1 MILKRFLI
9 VLLISKILVS
19 QEKNNFVV
27 PLDIPLRLS
36 GTFGELRG
44 NHFHAG
50 IDIRTQGREG
60 FKIGSVK
67 SGKIN
72 RIRVSTSGYGK
83 ALYIEHL
90 DGTTSVYAHLK
101 KFSPRIEAYVKEQQY
116 LKETYTIQIFPKGNK
131 LNIDQGEIIGYSGNT
146 GGSNGPH
153 LHFEMR
159 NSKDQSPIN
168 PMLFPFE
175 IEDTQRPQI
184 KNFYLFTSNENDY
197 IKKEYSLIRKNDSVY
212 STPTI
217 NTEGYIHVGLSLF
230 DRQDFSFNKNGIYKA
245 SVLLNGKEEFSF
257 TMDTISFNDS
267 DKINLMI
274 DYETLKKDKRRI
286 QRFAA
291 IEDSDF
297 SFVDS
302 KKQNGEL
309 NIKPNN
315 SYQLILKITDFKGNT
330 SYVESYILGV
340 SKLLLP
346 KKKSISLMNP
356 IMDYFYEFKS
366 SSVYFPKEAFYK
378 EVSVYSEQVGDTLKV
393 GKDIIP
399 LKKSFEVS
407 FSIPK
412 MDSLKSAQYFIAKLD
427 SKGKFRF
434 LSNKIKNGVLEG
446 SSKTLGSFMIFRDS
460 IAPKIVP
467 VNFKNKQ
474 WLSSYNF
481 LKLKIDDDFT
491 GIKSYR
497 GELDGEWILLE
508 YEPKNKSLIYDLN
521 DLTSDKALHQLTI
534 KAEDLVGNKT
544 EYSVE
549 FYKKNKQ

>member
-1 MILKRFLI
+1 
-9 VLLISKILVS
+9 
-19 QEKNNFVV
+19 
-27 PLDIPLRLS
+27 
-36 GTFGELRG
+36 
-44 NHFHAG
+44 
-50 IDIRTQGREG
+50 
-60 FKIGSVK
+60 
-67 SGKIN
+67 
-72 RIRVSTSGYGK
+72 
-83 ALYIEHL
+83 
-90 DGTTSVYAHLK
+90 
-101 KFSPRIEAYVKEQQY
+101 
-116 LKETYTIQIFPKGNK
+116 
-131 LNIDQGEIIGYSGNT
+131 
-146 GGSNGPH
+146 
-153 LHFEMR
+153 
-159 NSKDQSPIN
+159 
-168 PMLFPFE
+168 
-175 IEDTQRPQI
+175 
-184 KNFYLFTSNENDY
+184 
-197 IKKEYSLIRKNDSVY
+197 
-212 STPTI
+212 
-217 NTEGYIHVGLSLF
+217 
-230 DRQDFSFNKNGIYKA
+230 
-245 SVLLNGKEEFSF
+245 
-257 TMDTISFNDS
+257 MDTISFNDS

-286 QRFAA
+286 QRFAD

-315 SYQLILKITDFKGNT
+315 SYQLILKISDFKGNT

-356 IMDYFYEFKS
+356 IMDYSYEFKS

-412 MDSLKSAQYFIAKLD
+412 MDSLKSAQSFIAKLD

-446 SSKTLGSFMIFRDS
+446 SSKTLGSFMILRDS
-460 IAPKIVP
+460 VAPKIVP

-474 WLSSYNF
+474 WLTNYNF

-508 YEPKNKSLIYDLN
+508 YEPKNKTLIYDLN

-534 KAEDLVGNKT
+534 EAEDFVGNKT
-544 EYSVE
+544 EYSIE
-549 FYKKNKQ
+549 FYRKK

>member
-9 VLLISKILVS
+9 ILLISKILVS

-90 DGTTSVYAHLK
+90 DGTTSVYGHLK

-153 LHFEMR
+153 LHFEIR

-184 KNFYLFTSNENDY
+184 KNFYLFTSIENDY

-217 NTEGYIHVGLSLF
+217 NTEGFIHVGLSLF
-230 DRQDFSFNKNGIYKA
+230 DRQDFSFNK
-245 SVLLNGKEEFSF
+245 
-257 TMDTISFNDS
+257 
-267 DKINLMI
+267 
-274 DYETLKKDKRRI
+274 DKRRI
-286 QRFAA
+286 QRFADL
-291 IEDSDF
+291 EDSDF

-315 SYQLILKITDFKGNT
+315 SYQLILKISDFKGNT

-356 IMDYFYEFKS
+356 IMDYSYEFKS

-412 MDSLKSAQYFIAKLD
+412 MDSLKSAQSFIAKLD
-427 SKGKFRF
+427 PKGRFRF

-446 SSKTLGSFMIFRDS
+446 SSKTLGSFMILRDS
-460 IAPKIVP
+460 IAPKIVS

-474 WLSSYNF
+474 WLSNYNF

-508 YEPKNKSLIYDLN
+508 YEPKNKTLIYDLN
-521 DLTSDKALHQLTI
+521 DLASDKALHQLTI
-534 KAEDLVGNKT
+534 EAEDLVGNKT
-544 EYSVE
+544 EYFIE
-549 FYKKNKQ
+549 FYRKK

>member
-9 VLLISKILVS
+9 ILLISKILVC

-116 LKETYTIQIFPKGNK
+116 LKESYTIQIFPKGNK

-153 LHFEMR
+153 LHFEIR

-217 NTEGYIHVGLSLF
+217 NTEGSIHVGLSLF

-245 SVLLNGKEEFSF
+245 SVLLNGKEKFSF

-291 IEDSDF
+291 LENSSF
-297 SFVDS
+297 SFIDS

-315 SYQLILKITDFKGNT
+315 SYQLILKISDFKGNT

-356 IMDYFYEFKS
+356 IMDYSYEFKS

-412 MDSLKSAQYFIAKLD
+412 MDSLKSAQSFIAKLD

-446 SSKTLGSFMIFRDS
+446 SSKTLGSFMILRDS
-460 IAPKIVP
+460 VAPKIVP

-474 WLSSYNF
+474 WLTNYNF

-508 YEPKNKSLIYDLN
+508 YEPKNKTLIYDLN

-534 KAEDLVGNKT
+534 EAEDFVGNKT
-544 EYSVE
+544 EYSIE
-549 FYKKNKQ
+549 FYRKK

>member
-1 MILKRFLI
+1 LILKRFLI
-9 VLLISKILVS
+9 ILLISKILVS

-90 DGTTSVYAHLK
+90 DGTTSVYGHLK

-153 LHFEMR
+153 LHFEIR

-168 PMLFPFE
+168 PMLFPFK

-217 NTEGYIHVGLSLF
+217 NTEGSIHVGLSLF

-245 SVLLNGKEEFSF
+245 SVLLNGKEKFSF

-286 QRFAA
+286 QRFAN

-315 SYQLILKITDFKGNT
+315 SYQLILKISDFKGNT

-356 IMDYFYEFKS
+356 IMDYSYEFKS

-412 MDSLKSAQYFIAKLD
+412 MDSLKSAQSFIAKID

-446 SSKTLGSFMIFRDS
+446 SSKTLGSFMILRDS
-460 IAPKIVP
+460 VAPKIVP

-474 WLSSYNF
+474 WLTNYNF

-508 YEPKNKSLIYDLN
+508 YEPKNKTLIYDLN

-534 KAEDLVGNKT
+534 EAEDLVGNKT
-544 EYSVE
+544 EYSIE
-549 FYKKNKQ
+549 FYRKK